1 MRYYFLVVLGC
12 PDSISLVRNGA
23 GHTSGRPDR
32 PIFLFL
38 GRSCSEDLQKLPFVP
53 KA

>member
-1 MRYYFLVVLGC
+1 MRYYLLVVLGC
-12 PDSISLVRNGA
+12 PGSISLVSNRL

-38 GRSCSEDLQKLPFVP
+38 GRSYSENLRKLPFVP
-53 KA
+53 KV